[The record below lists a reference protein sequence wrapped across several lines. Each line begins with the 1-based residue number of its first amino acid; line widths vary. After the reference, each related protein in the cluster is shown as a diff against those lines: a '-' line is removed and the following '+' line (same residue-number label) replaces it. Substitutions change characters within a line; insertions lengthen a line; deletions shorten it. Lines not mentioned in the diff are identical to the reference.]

1 MVKGIQTLAAK
12 KGAPPAIPKVVEDM
26 MAKKL
31 MLLIENH
38 MYMKLV
44 NLPILAREIC
54 ITLGI
59 KRLRWIA
66 GKKWQRN
73 FFKRHPELAAR
84 VGGKISRAR
93 SLNFNVLT
101 HAEWYAAI
109 KPLVEFY
116 RPEEIFNTDDTGS
129 VHPPPP
135 PPTSTSSWR
144 LFTPFPP
151 SFLRP
156 IPAQCSL
163 DIESSKIKVVGKKGG
178 FQPRIIRPV
187 KDGHICVIMCAPAS
201 GKSVQP
207 LFCFAGEKDVR
218 DMAAGTTTEV
228 RWCKTGNG
236 WPDAKALITWGH
248 MVVAHKEKIG
258 LQKMLI
264 FCDNADTHMNV
275 ELNALFANN
284 NIRLFGL
291 IPSSTHATQ
300 PLDLNFFG
308 LIKPMLEQRASK
320 DVVTLTSFNVASYWA
335 QAVKELERRRGQSG
349 DSLLSG
355 GFRAAG
361 IVPWNPA
368 KTLEKTKYS
377 SAVYAPTADQL
388 ERARKVGEL
397 AGKMELEAINK
408 DINAHMMGKISGASL
423 VLDPLS
429 DKAKEER
436 IELAGKKRKAGPAVP
451 EPTDEKERAKY
462 FLEQHSYTSESRA
475 LKMAASQKAKEEEE
489 AAKVAKKAADAN
501 KKQKKLEDEEMAA
514 KDRAEKKKAIQER
527 KAVADAEKE
536 ARALAKQAAKAKKAA
551 KAAGKVLKKKQPAQ
565 PVLKAAPEEP
575 LYGPPKNKRVKKM

>member
-38 MYMKLV
+38 MYIKLV

-116 RPEEIFNTDDTGS
+116 
-129 VHPPPP
+129 
-135 PPTSTSSWR
+135 
-144 LFTPFPP
+144 
-151 SFLRP
+151 
-156 IPAQCSL
+156 
-163 DIESSKIKVVGKKGG
+163 
-178 FQPRIIRPV
+178 
-187 KDGHICVIMCAPAS
+187 
-201 GKSVQP
+201 
-207 LFCFAGEKDVR
+207 
-218 DMAAGTTTEV
+218 
-228 RWCKTGNG
+228 
-236 WPDAKALITWGH
+236 
-248 MVVAHKEKIG
+248 
-258 LQKMLI
+258 
-264 FCDNADTHMNV
+264 
-275 ELNALFANN
+275 
-284 NIRLFGL
+284 
-291 IPSSTHATQ
+291 
-300 PLDLNFFG
+300 
-308 LIKPMLEQRASK
+308 
-320 DVVTLTSFNVASYWA
+320 
-335 QAVKELERRRGQSG
+335 
-349 DSLLSG
+349 
-355 GFRAAG
+355 
-361 IVPWNPA
+361 PA